1 MYCTLNWTLFC
12 FCATC
17 QSVTSRSREF
27 PVPGILLL
35 FGSYRYRYRKKLVPE
50 KSTGTGKKSGYCH
63 TLPPGQRTV
72 ICYNVM
78 CFTGGARVR
87 SVTAELPSCQTALS
101 PRAAARRR
109 RFTTAVVIYENPHFA
124 LWEEHLATQDMSWSP
139 RQMHNL
145 RKPS

>member
-101 PRAAARRR
+101 PR
-109 RFTTAVVIYENPHFA
+109 FSVNLVVRVMVHRWSASDGGDDNDEHSRSTVNPDKD
-124 LWEEHLATQDMSWSP
+124 W
-139 RQMHNL
+139 
-145 RKPS
+145 

>member
-12 FCATC
+12 FCAAC
-17 QSVTSRSREF
+17 QSVTSRSWEF

-109 RFTTAVVIYENPHFA
+109 RFTTAVVICENPHFA

-139 RQMHNL
+139 TQMHNL

>member
-12 FCATC
+12 FCAAC
-17 QSVTSRSREF
+17 QSVTSRSWEF

-101 PRAAARRR
+101 PR
-109 RFTTAVVIYENPHFA
+109 FSVNLVVRVMVHRWSASDGGDDNDEHSRSTVNPDKD
-124 LWEEHLATQDMSWSP
+124 W
-139 RQMHNL
+139 
-145 RKPS
+145 